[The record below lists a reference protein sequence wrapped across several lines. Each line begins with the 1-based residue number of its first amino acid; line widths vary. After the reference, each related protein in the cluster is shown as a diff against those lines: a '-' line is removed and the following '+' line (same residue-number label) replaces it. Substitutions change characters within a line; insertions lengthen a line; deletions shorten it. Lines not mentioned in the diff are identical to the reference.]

1 MTSHPHLAGTPA
13 DLEQAEQLK
22 QIWLDQGLDRVDI
35 VGYNVLLS
43 YPKEEDPSIISLVQG
58 GHYILVSLLIKL
70 DYFLCTYSTREYT
83 YVKLIFSVFK
93 HILCVF

>member
-43 YPKEEDPSIISLVQG
+43 YPKDGDPNVISLIHGVFTFR
-58 GHYILVSLLIKL
+58 YNKL
-70 DYFLCTYSTREYT
+70 
-83 YVKLIFSVFK
+83 
-93 HILCVF
+93 